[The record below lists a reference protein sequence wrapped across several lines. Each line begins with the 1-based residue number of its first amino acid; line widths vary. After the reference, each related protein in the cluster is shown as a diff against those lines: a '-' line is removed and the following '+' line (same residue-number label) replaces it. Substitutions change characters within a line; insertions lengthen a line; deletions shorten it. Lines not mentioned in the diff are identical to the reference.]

1 MSGVEASGESQPAK
15 KTREVTLCQGYL
27 HSPPERSLPLPGVL
41 HHARGYSVRQLF
53 ANAAIA
59 ANRRRGGQKRLLVIV
74 VTNCTGDHVLRVN
87 GTVICCEGRVKSSA
101 LGVWIIC
108 S

>member
-1 MSGVEASGESQPAK
+1 MLRHHSCIIAFAAMLVALSPAQAED
-15 KTREVTLCQGYL
+15 TVLTLACQGTATF
-27 HSPPERSLPLPGVL
+27 PTKENPKVLPISTG
-41 HHARGYSVRQLF
+41 
-53 ANAAIA
+53 
-59 ANRRRGGQKRLLVIV
+59 IV